1 MQGQQGACCLTPRPD
16 PPRAPSLCQQ
26 QLPATGVPI
35 THQRFDQMRDM
46 FDDYV
51 RTRTLHNWKFWVVS
65 LLGQQSGVCC
75 SQIKLYLMQYL
86 LPKPGRVSGL
96 LLEEEAPVLPSPAS
110 PLAPWPAALPGDG
123 LGVEGN

>member
-1 MQGQQGACCLTPRPD
+1 MCPHSLNCVQLFSI
-16 PPRAPSLCQQ
+16 PSLCQQ

-65 LLGQQSGVCC
+65 LFG
-75 SQIKLYLMQYL
+75 LM
-86 LPKPGRVSGL
+86 
-96 LLEEEAPVLPSPAS
+96 A
-110 PLAPWPAALPGDG
+110 
-123 LGVEGN
+123 

>member
-1 MQGQQGACCLTPRPD
+1 MLVQGLDLTPPT
-16 PPRAPSLCQQ
+16 PCPSLCQQ

-65 LLGQQSGVCC
+65 SSPGPIAARLRYYAVPRGGRS
-75 SQIKLYLMQYL
+75 SQ
-86 LPKPGRVSGL
+86 
-96 LLEEEAPVLPSPAS
+96 
-110 PLAPWPAALPGDG
+110 G
-123 LGVEGN
+123 LGAERN